1 MAALTE
7 NDFTTNEWVGCGGLH
22 MVPLC
27 QQLIENLLAPGQRRL
42 LDIGCGCGAI
52 GIALL
57 EQGTISELVM
67 TDIDATSVGFATEN
81 VRRLL
86 PPEKQA
92 VARAYVAD
100 VWNVSMDKLPE
111 QPFDVIVCNAPLSEE
126 LPRDDKVNPYR
137 FFNDGWKF
145 QRQIFAGL
153 NSYLKRGGIIII
165 KDLFSANWR
174 FDFPIDC
181 VATIIGDADTLQKS
195 SSFFTLDGKSPFP
208 AASLA
213 PKGRSHC
220 LRVFQRSA

>member
-67 TDIDATSVGFATEN
+67 TDIDATSVNFATQN
-81 VRRLL
+81 IKKIL
-86 PPEKQA
+86 PPEKQLA
-92 VARAYVAD
+92 ARAYVAD
-100 VWNVSMDKLPE
+100 VWNVATDTLPE
-111 QPFDVIVCNAPLSEE
+111 QPFDVIICNAPLSEE

-153 NSYLKRGGIIII
+153 YSYLNRGGIVII
-165 KDLFSANWR
+165 KDLFGANWR

-181 VATIIGDADTLQKS
+181 IATVVGNEGTLQKS
-195 SSFFTLDGKSPFP
+195 TQFFVTQGVNVFP
-208 AASLA
+208 VTSQLVND
-213 PKGRSHC
+213 RSHC
-220 LRVFQRSA
+220 LRIFQRAV